1 MSALANVLGYFSI
14 PMGATKI
21 HFMQLPII
29 FSGLALGSVV
39 GGIVGF
45 TGSAVMAFTLQTPN
59 PFILPG
65 NAILG
70 FFTGLFYSRIKDRRP
85 PILHQFIAV
94 TCAIAV
100 QLPYT
105 FASDVYGMMMPTAMV
120 LYTILPKLFLEDIV
134 SLFLA
139 HVVLF
144 RVDVRNLL
152 GKPGRVAR
160 VDERD
165 N

>member
-65 NAILG
+65 NAFLG

-85 PILHQFIAV
+85 LILPQLMAV
-94 TCAIAV
+94 ACAIAV
-100 QLPYT
+100 QFPYT
-105 FASDVYGMMMPTAMV
+105 FVSDVYGMSMPAAMV

-134 SLFLA
+134 SLLLA

-144 RVDVRNLL
+144 RVDVRDML
-152 GKPGRVAR
+152 GRP
-160 VDERD
+160 
-165 N
+165 

>member
-14 PMGATKI
+14 PAGATRI
-21 HFMQLPII
+21 HFMQLPVI

-85 PILHQFIAV
+85 QILPQLIAV
-94 TCAIAV
+94 ACAIAV
-100 QLPYT
+100 QFPYT
-105 FASDVYGMMMPTAMV
+105 YISDVHGMSMPPDMV
-120 LYTILPKLFLEDIV
+120 LYTILPKLFVEDMV

-139 HVVLF
+139 HAVLF
-144 RVDVRNLL
+144 RVDVRDML
-152 GKPGRVAR
+152 GKP
-160 VDERD
+160 EE
-165 N
+165 